1 MAEYYGNICTCRK
14 CNGIVH
20 TIRRGDTL
28 YLLSRYYNVTINE
41 IMRANAN
48 VNIYNLQIGDQI
60 CIPVRRPAPTNQG
73 QMQGQN
79 QGQNQGQM
87 QGQNQ
92 GMQQRPQNPPMAQPR
107 SNESNESNERR
118 DNLGELLEDLFER
131 REENERMR
139 SEGMEETGAETE
151 SEEVS
156 AQAMDDR
163 RADVMESQGGCCG
176 GMKVRDVLKNENM
189 TMEELA
195 RMLKDMK

>member
-60 CIPVRRPAPTNQG
+60 CIPVRRPTPTNQG
-73 QMQGQN
+73 QSQGM

-92 GMQQRPQNPPMAQPR
+92 GMQQMPQRPQNPPMTQPR
-107 SNESNESNERR
+107 MNESGERT
-118 DNLGELLEDLFER
+118 DNLGELLEDLFEK

-139 SEGMEETGAETE
+139 SEGVEETGAETDSAQVNAQSMDE
-151 SEEVS
+151 AGADMAEVS
-156 AQAMDDR
+156 
-163 RADVMESQGGCCG
+163 GICCG
-176 GMKVRDVLKNENM
+176 GMKVRDVLKNEDM
-189 TMEELA
+189 TLEELA
-195 RMLKDMK
+195 RMLKNM